1 MEETKERK
9 RLLLTGASGFI
20 GSYFLEHVLK
30 KTDWKI
36 ICLIG
41 LTYASNVNEVRSLT
55 KDYEDR
61 ITWLYHNLS
70 SELTPDVL
78 KRIGEVD
85 YVVSFASQSHV
96 DRSIIEPA
104 SFIKE
109 NVALAVNLLEAC
121 RLNLK
126 PSKIVWFSTDEVYGP
141 KNGSEGHTETSPF
154 RPSNPYA
161 ASKAA
166 QENIFY
172 SYWRTYGLPIIIT
185 NSMNIIGARQ
195 NQEKFLPKT
204 VRAILKGEP
213 VKIHSDKQRTSSTR
227 CWITA
232 PTLSHSLFWI
242 LNNVESNDVADGT
255 VLQKLHIA
263 GPEVSCA
270 DLAYKAADVLGIVP
284 TFVYED
290 FHTSVRGKG
299 HDFAYALSDK
309 KLRNLGYTYPISFD
323 EEFKELV
330 LRLKERFI

>member
-1 MEETKERK
+1 
-9 RLLLTGASGFI
+9 
-20 GSYFLEHVLK
+20 
-30 KTDWKI
+30 
-36 ICLIG
+36 
-41 LTYASNVNEVRSLT
+41 
-55 KDYEDR
+55 
-61 ITWLYHNLS
+61 
-70 SELTPDVL
+70 
-78 KRIGEVD
+78 
-85 YVVSFASQSHV
+85 
-96 DRSIIEPA
+96 
-104 SFIKE
+104 
-109 NVALAVNLLEAC
+109 
-121 RLNLK
+121 
-126 PSKIVWFSTDEVYGP
+126 
-141 KNGSEGHTETSPF
+141 
-154 RPSNPYA
+154 
-161 ASKAA
+161 
-166 QENIFY
+166 
-172 SYWRTYGLPIIIT
+172 
-185 NSMNIIGARQ
+185 MNIIGARQ

-290 FHTSVRGKG
+290 FHNSVRGKG